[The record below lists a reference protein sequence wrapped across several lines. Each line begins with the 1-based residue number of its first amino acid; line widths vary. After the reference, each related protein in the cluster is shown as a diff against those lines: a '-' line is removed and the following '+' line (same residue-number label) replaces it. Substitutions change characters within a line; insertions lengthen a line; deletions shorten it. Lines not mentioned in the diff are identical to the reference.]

1 MSQQLLMHV
10 KVEYMID
17 LISIY
22 DEVKQRL
29 NGEERPLI
37 RDVLKSIEQVDK
49 PFLYIVKAPT
59 GYGKTAI
66 SISCAVY
73 SIFNSS
79 LFTKVVHIL
88 PMRSIVEDVYFRA
101 SRIMGKE
108 AVKEKM
114 MDVEEEKLEVFH
126 LFPLNVTTV
135 DTFTWDVMKL
145 NTKKIGLIREEKAFG
160 YDYLTQGSLMDSL
173 LFFDEA
179 HYILEDEHMKI
190 VFAVILEL
198 LLRYKTSLII
208 STATLSKGYEEYFLS
223 LAEGYG
229 YDFKIFAPE
238 DSDPFIKREEE
249 KDFNIHLVDN
259 DVELV
264 DNIARLIDLDKVNLV
279 VVNSPYTAVSVYDRL
294 SSSYEVDLFLLHGNM
309 KKKHRENVLE
319 KIRMYSRAKTPS
331 IIITTQ
337 VIEAGVDISSDVL
350 ITELSVA
357 QSLIQRMGRVA
368 RYNEKFADIYILKS
382 PGEPYP
388 ADKIEKTWRQ
398 LKEDAKLIHPRIPST
413 YYNLLNQ
420 IHGRIQ
426 QEVDIRLSPNY
437 TKAMKQLLIKLLDIR
452 VRAPEILGQVESI
465 IRQQAFL
472 REFTIPVK
480 VEDEYI
486 LFSPREVEKMFRKNL
501 IEVRAGHGPVDPSRD
516 FYKLAEEFAL
526 GKKSAEVVYIGEYDW
541 VRGILP

>member
-1 MSQQLLMHV
+1 MHV

-179 HYILEDEHMKI
+179 HYIL
-190 VFAVILEL
+190 
-198 LLRYKTSLII
+198 R
-208 STATLSKGYEEYFLS
+208 
-223 LAEGYG
+223 
-229 YDFKIFAPE
+229 
-238 DSDPFIKREEE
+238 
-249 KDFNIHLVDN
+249 
-259 DVELV
+259 
-264 DNIARLIDLDKVNLV
+264 
-279 VVNSPYTAVSVYDRL
+279 
-294 SSSYEVDLFLLHGNM
+294 
-309 KKKHRENVLE
+309 
-319 KIRMYSRAKTPS
+319 
-331 IIITTQ
+331 
-337 VIEAGVDISSDVL
+337 
-350 ITELSVA
+350 
-357 QSLIQRMGRVA
+357 
-368 RYNEKFADIYILKS
+368 
-382 PGEPYP
+382 
-388 ADKIEKTWRQ
+388 
-398 LKEDAKLIHPRIPST
+398 
-413 YYNLLNQ
+413 
-420 IHGRIQ
+420 
-426 QEVDIRLSPNY
+426 
-437 TKAMKQLLIKLLDIR
+437 
-452 VRAPEILGQVESI
+452 
-465 IRQQAFL
+465 
-472 REFTIPVK
+472 
-480 VEDEYI
+480 
-486 LFSPREVEKMFRKNL
+486 
-501 IEVRAGHGPVDPSRD
+501 
-516 FYKLAEEFAL
+516 
-526 GKKSAEVVYIGEYDW
+526 
-541 VRGILP
+541 